1 MGHLVALR
9 GAPLTEVK
17 FHFNVADRTE
27 YACRLL
33 RKASRQGATVV
44 VTGPVPVLASLD
56 LALWTFDALEFLPH
70 VMLRAGQTVP
80 ERLRRTKVWLS
91 EDPAASGH
99 SEVLVNLGLDALEA
113 PRGFESFARVIEVV
127 SSDENDRAAARQ
139 RWKHY
144 ATRGYVIERHE
155 VQQ

>member
-1 MGHLVALR
+1 M
-9 GAPLTEVK
+9 TEIK

-44 VTGPVPVLASLD
+44 VTGPVPVLALLD
-56 LALWTFDALEFLPH
+56 RALWTFDALEFLPH
-70 VMLRAGQTVP
+70 ALLRAGQMVP
-80 ERLRRTKVWLS
+80 ERLRRTKIWLS
-91 EDPAASGH
+91 EDPSASGH
-99 SEVLVNLGLDALEA
+99 HEVLVNLGLDTPEV

-127 SSDENDRAAARQ
+127 SSDENDRVAARQ

-144 ATRGYVIERHE
+144 AGRGYVIERHE
-155 VQQ
+155 VAV

>member
-1 MGHLVALR
+1 M
-9 GAPLTEVK
+9 TEIK

-56 LALWTFDALEFLPH
+56 RALWTFDALEFLPH
-70 VMLRAGQTVP
+70 LTLRAGQTVP
-80 ERLRRTKVWLS
+80 ERLRRTKIWLS
-91 EDPAASGH
+91 EDPSASGH
-99 SEVLVNLGLDALEA
+99 HEVLVNLGLDALEA
-113 PRGFESFARVIEVV
+113 PWGFESFARVIEVV
-127 SSDENDRAAARQ
+127 STDENDRVAARQ

-144 ATRGYVIERHE
+144 AARGYVIERHE
-155 VQQ
+155 VAL

>member
-1 MGHLVALR
+1 M
-9 GAPLTEVK
+9 TEIK

-56 LALWTFDALEFLPH
+56 SALWTFDALEFLPH
-70 VMLRAGQTVP
+70 LMLHAGQTVP
-80 ERLRRTKVWLS
+80 ERLRRTKIWLS
-91 EDPAASGH
+91 EDPSAGGH
-99 SEVLVNLGLDALEA
+99 HEVLVNLGLDALEA
-113 PRGFESFARVIEVV
+113 PPGFESFARVIEVV
-127 SSDENDRAAARQ
+127 STDENDRVAARQ

-144 ATRGYVIERHE
+144 AARGYTIERHE
-155 VQQ
+155 VAL